1 MKSALE
7 FEQNLIAK
15 VIDKIAM
22 LDAEVKIRGR
32 KGATFPS
39 SNPNHKMQ
47 TEEEYENEISLRF
60 YNDKEVKISLLMN
73 GLLDYLSERL

>member
-32 KGATFPS
+32 IGATFPS
-39 SNPNHKMQ
+39 SNPNHKM
-47 TEEEYENEISLRF
+47 
-60 YNDKEVKISLLMN
+60 
-73 GLLDYLSERL
+73 